1 MSIMALCS
9 ANTFYDNRDSTT
21 WHQLEQI
28 ANKVKQVTPKGG
40 ALLAPEQIYFLAN
53 WPIPPGME
61 HADAHKLKLPPAEN
75 AKLHVLPKSE
85 LDERIKSGGF
95 STTVICGDDDFVSK
109 VEDWQVYAQSEEIG
123 ECTVLWK
130 QEKKEPP
137 PLPKP

>member
-1 MSIMALCS
+1 
-9 ANTFYDNRDSTT
+9 
-21 WHQLEQI
+21 
-28 ANKVKQVTPKGG
+28 VTPMGG
-40 ALLAPEQIYFLAN
+40 ALLAPEQIYFLAS

-75 AKLHVLPKSE
+75 ARLHILPKEE
-85 LDERIKSGGF
+85 LDQRIKSGGF

-123 ECTVLWK
+123 DCTVLWRL
-130 QEKKEPP
+130 EKKDHS